1 MVRASR
7 PERTV
12 AEVYETTQA
21 EMRARGIQ
29 GRIYCHPL
37 GNQGHG
43 LGVGID
49 EGSALHEPPLRLRR
63 GSYMAIELNTITPV
77 PEWGGQ
83 QVSVMEE
90 DPAWLSDE
98 GWKLFAPRQEAYYLI
113 QSSP

>member
-29 GRIYCHPL
+29 GWIYCHPL

-43 LGVGID
+43 LGAGID